1 MLQNLE
7 DRENAWQM
15 DASLKL
21 APLLERNS
29 MDELNFSVVK
39 RKNRFSS
46 LLENRC
52 TDISLLHQ
60 ILKFM
65 NANYLIQNKSSK
77 ASSMD

>member
-7 DRENAWQM
+7 DREHAWQM

-21 APLLERNS
+21 APLLERNT

-46 LLENRC
+46 LLENAC
-52 TDISLLHQ
+52 TLISLLHQ
-60 ILKFM
+60 FIEWL
-65 NANYLIQNKSSK
+65 NPNYLIQNKF
-77 ASSMD
+77 